1 MTRSLADLM
10 NSIPL
15 PALISLCVAF
25 GIGLLI
31 GAERERRK
39 GTGPNRRAAGIRT
52 FTISSVLG
60 AVAMLLGDT
69 TLLGMTTAFIGSL
82 MLVAYLRT
90 HTDDPGVTTEI
101 TLVMCCI
108 LGGLAVPEP
117 AMAAGTGAAIAL
129 LLANKHQL
137 HRWVDSWLSE
147 RELHDVLVFS
157 AVALI
162 ALPLAPNQFMGP
174 FDALNPHALTMLVV
188 LIMAVHGLGY
198 VALRALGPARGLPL
212 AGFVGGFISSTATIH
227 AMGLRTR
234 EHTASMHTAV
244 TGAALSN
251 VATVIQLAVW
261 IVLVAP
267 EVMHRLAWP
276 LALSAASTVAYG
288 LAFYALSQVNEGH
301 GDGQIQQG
309 NAFNLKSAVGF
320 TCLLTGILLVSAALH
335 AWLGSDA
342 LWPTAAVTGLADAHA
357 GALTALSL
365 VASHKITAEQAVW
378 PVLIGLS
385 TNAVSKA
392 LVAFQSGG
400 WHYAARVVP
409 SLLCLVGAAWFGAW
423 LT

>member
-1 MTRSLADLM
+1 M
-10 NSIPL
+10 NSIP
-15 PALISLCVAF
+15 ISAFISVCVAF
-25 GIGLLI
+25 GVGLLI
-31 GAERERRK
+31 GAERERSK
-39 GTGPNRRAAGIRT
+39 GSGPHRRAAGIRT
-52 FTISSVLG
+52 FTVSSVLG

-69 TLLGMTTAFIGSL
+69 TLLWIATAFIGSL
-82 MLVAYLRT
+82 MCVAYLRT

-101 TLVMCCI
+101 TLVMCCV

-117 AMAAGTGAAIAL
+117 AMAAGIGAGIAL

-137 HRWVDSWLSE
+137 HRWVGSWLSE
-147 RELHDVLVFS
+147 GELHDVLVFS

-162 ALPLAPNQFMGP
+162 ALPLAPNRFMGP

-198 VALRALGPARGLPL
+198 VALRALGPTRGLPL
-212 AGFVGGFISSTATIH
+212 AGFVGGFVSSTATIY

-261 IVLVAP
+261 TLLIAP
-267 EVMHRLAWP
+267 DVILHLAWP
-276 LALSAASTVAYG
+276 LALSAAGSVVYG
-288 LAFYALSQVNEGH
+288 WAFYALSKENEGR
-301 GDGQIQQG
+301 GNAPIQQG
-309 NAFNLKSAVGF
+309 RAFDLKSAVAF
-320 TCLLTGILLVSAALH
+320 TSLLTGILLLSAALH
-335 AWLGSDA
+335 AWLGSNA
-342 LWPTAAVTGLADAHA
+342 LWPTAAITGLADAHA

-365 VASHKITAEQAVW
+365 VANHKITQEQAVW
-378 PVLIGLS
+378 PVLLSLS
-385 TNAVSKA
+385 TNAMSKA

-409 SLLCLVGAAWFGAW
+409 SLLCLVGAAWLGAW

>member
-1 MTRSLADLM
+1 M
-10 NSIPL
+10 NSIP
-15 PALISLCVAF
+15 ISAFISVCVAF
-25 GIGLLI
+25 GVGLLI
-31 GAERERRK
+31 GAERERSK
-39 GTGPNRRAAGIRT
+39 GSGPHRRAAGIRT
-52 FTISSVLG
+52 FTVSSVLG

-69 TLLGMTTAFIGSL
+69 TLLWIATAFIGSL
-82 MLVAYLRT
+82 MCVAYLRT

-101 TLVMCCI
+101 TLVMCCV

-117 AMAAGTGAAIAL
+117 AMAAGIGAGIAL

-137 HRWVDSWLSE
+137 HQWVGSWLSE
-147 RELHDVLVFS
+147 GELHDVLVFS

-162 ALPLAPNQFMGP
+162 ALPLAPNRFMGP

-212 AGFVGGFISSTATIH
+212 AGFVGGFVSSTATIY

-261 IVLVAP
+261 TLLIAP
-267 EVMHRLAWP
+267 DMMLRLAWP
-276 LALSAASTVAYG
+276 LAFSAVGSVAYG
-288 LAFYALSQVNEGH
+288 WVFYALSKENASA
-301 GDGQIQQG
+301 GDAPVQQG
-309 NAFNLKSAVGF
+309 KAFDLKSAVAF
-320 TCLLTGILLVSAALH
+320 TSLLTGILLLSAALH
-335 AWLGSDA
+335 AWLGSNA
-342 LWPTAAVTGLADAHA
+342 LWPTAAITGLADAHA

-365 VASHKITAEQAVW
+365 VANHKITQEQAVW
-378 PVLIGLS
+378 PVLLS
-385 TNAVSKA
+385 LSANAMSKA

-400 WHYAARVVP
+400 WHYATRVVP
-409 SLLCLVGAAWFGAW
+409 SLLCLVGAAWLGAW